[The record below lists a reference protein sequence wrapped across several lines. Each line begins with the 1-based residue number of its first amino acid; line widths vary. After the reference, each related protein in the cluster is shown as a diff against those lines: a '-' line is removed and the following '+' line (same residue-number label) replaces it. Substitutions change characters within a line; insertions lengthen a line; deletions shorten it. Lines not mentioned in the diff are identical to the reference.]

1 MAICPNCKT
10 ALRTEF
16 QRGGIYYGCDT
27 CTGRAVTVPQVRRV
41 AGDRFATQLL
51 RRINSAPAP
60 GDRPCPFC
68 LRAMRQFQIPDPALT
83 LDSCR
88 ACGVVWFDPREF
100 EAVPEGGVE
109 PIEKIELRGRE
120 ALALHK
126 ARRIGE
132 DARNADATPE
142 ETWKW
147 LPGVLGLPV
156 ELDAPELSRPPLATW
171 GVSAVVALVSLLAFI
186 DLDSAVQQFGFIP
199 AEFWRYGGAT
209 FLTAFF
215 LHGGFLHL
223 ASNLYFLF
231 IFGDNVEDFLGY
243 RRFGLLLLFSTLAGN
258 LLHFLANPSAMV
270 PCIGASGGISGV
282 LAFYALKFPR
292 VHVGFCFWIRAAWLQ
307 VPAWAAFAIWL
318 ALQGI
323 GVLEQFG
330 GFSHAS
336 ALAHLGG
343 VLAGVAA
350 WAYWRKL

>member
-10 ALRTEF
+10 ALRTVF
-16 QRGGIYYGCDT
+16 QRGGIYYACDT
-27 CTGRAVTVPQVRRV
+27 CTGRGATVPQVRRV

-51 RRINSAPAP
+51 RRINSAATP

-68 LRAMRQFQIPDPALT
+68 LQDMRQFHIPDPALS

-88 ACGVVWFDPREF
+88 TCGVVWFDPREF
-100 EAVPEGGVE
+100 EAVPESGVE
-109 PIEKIELRGRE
+109 PVEKVESRGRE
-120 ALALHK
+120 ALAIYE
-126 ARRIGE
+126 ARRAVQE
-132 DARNADATPE
+132 ERSADATPE

-147 LPGVLGLPV
+147 LPGVFGLPV

-171 GVSAVVALVSLLAFI
+171 GLAALITLVSLLAFT

-199 AEFWRYGGAT
+199 AEFSRYGGAT

-215 LHGGFLHL
+215 LHGGILHL
-223 ASNLYFLF
+223 VFNLYFFLV
-231 IFGDNVEDFLGY
+231 FGDNVEDFLGY

-258 LLHFLANPSAMV
+258 LLHFLANPHAVV

-292 VHVGFCFWIRAAWLQ
+292 VRVGFCFWIRFAWLQ
-307 VPAWAAFAIWL
+307 VPAWAAFALWL
-318 ALQGI
+318 VLQLI
-323 GVLEQFG
+323 GVFEQLG
-330 GFSHAS
+330 GFSHVS